1 MKLSINAAHF
11 CDRADGRKR
20 PLEEVLKRCADA
32 GFSNVD
38 LLVPENQAEQTA
50 KILEK
55 YALTVN
61 QSHCPFNRYEKKDYA
76 LFAEDILSAVRS
88 AHLLGSKI
96 LVVHGDEFDFSA
108 EAYSEKAVLEFNY
121 RLFSPAAELLDR
133 FGMKLAFE
141 NVFPD
146 MNVPRYCSTP
156 EELLKLVGMFP
167 KENVGICLDTGHA
180 KVADDKHYLE
190 NIRSYADR
198 IIATHMHDNYYGKDL
213 HLFPFLGEL
222 DLAACVNIL
231 KDAGYAGEFTYEFV
245 YDRIPD
251 EFLPEVLHLLYR
263 MGKFLTV

>member
-11 CDRADGRKR
+11 CDRADGGKR
-20 PLEEVLKRCADA
+20 PLEEVLKLCAAA

-38 LLVPENQAEQTA
+38 LLVPENQAEQMA
-50 KILEK
+50 GILEK

-96 LVVHGDEFDFSA
+96 LVVHGDEFDFAA
-108 EAYSEKAVLEFNY
+108 ETYSEKAVLDFNY
-121 RLFSPAAELLDR
+121 RLFSPAVELLGR

-190 NIRSYADR
+190 NIRLYADR

-222 DLAACVNIL
+222 DLPACVKIL

-251 EFLPEVLHLLYR
+251 EFLPDVLRLLYR
-263 MGKFLTV
+263 MGVYLAG

>member
-156 EELLKLVGMFP
+156 EELLKLVGMFT

>member
-156 EELLKLVGMFP
+156 EELLTLVGKFP
-167 KENVGICLDTGHA
+167 KETVGICLDTGHA

-198 IIATHMHDNYYGKDL
+198 VIATHMHDNYYGKDL

>member
-198 IIATHMHDNYYGKDL
+198 VIATHMHDNYYGKDL

>member
-1 MKLSINAAHF
+1 MKLSINAEHF
-11 CDRADGRKR
+11 CDRADGSKL
-20 PLEEVLKRCADA
+20 PLETALKLCADA
-32 GFSNVD
+32 EFSNVD
-38 LLVPENQAEQTA
+38 LLVPENEAEQTA
-50 KILEK
+50 EILET
-55 YALTVN
+55 YALKVN
-61 QSHCPFNRYEKKDYA
+61 QSHCPFNRYAKKDYA

-88 AHLLGSKI
+88 AHRLGSKI

-156 EELLKLVGMFP
+156 EELLTLVGKFP
-167 KENVGICLDTGHA
+167 KETVGICLDTGHA

-198 IIATHMHDNYYGKDL
+198 VIATHMHDNYYGKDL